1 MIIYQ
6 PEKQIFHLQTKNSS
20 YLFHVL
26 PTGHL
31 GHVYFGTKIPSD
43 ASIEPYL
50 PKQPLEFGS
59 QVLYSPKHKPF
70 SLNTA
75 LLEVSSFGKG
85 DYRAPAL
92 EVRFDDGS
100 SILDLKYHAHE
111 ILEQKPLFE
120 GLPSTRV
127 NQHSKSE
134 TLVIHL
140 KDTIQGVSVDLY
152 YHIFEDIDC
161 FSRQMVVKNTTES
174 DMVLHKAMS
183 LQLDF
188 LDDDYEM
195 ISLNGTWIRERHIHR
210 FPIQPGIFSVDS
222 KKGVSSSDHNPF
234 VILTRKHTTEEY
246 GEAIG
251 VGLIWSGDFLA
262 SVEVSPHHFTRLLIG
277 LNDFDFEYQLKS
289 QNQFITPEAIFSYT
303 SNGLASLSHSFHDFI
318 EQHIIAEKWRNHLRP
333 IAINNWEATY
343 FDFSEAKLLRLAKKA
358 KQLGME
364 LFVLDDGWFGKRDD
378 DTTSLGD
385 WTAHPKKLPK
395 GLSHFAN
402 QIRSLGL
409 EFGIWVE
416 PEMISVDSDLFRTH
430 PNWAIQHPNI
440 APSFGRN
447 QLVLDCAN
455 PEVCDYIVTSISQVL
470 TISQASYCK
479 WDMNRNLSDCYSSYL
494 SKEQNRALRYYYVLG
509 LYSILDRL
517 TKRHP
522 NVLFESC
529 ASGGNRFDM
538 GMLFYMPQ
546 TWTSDN
552 TDALERLY
560 IQYGTSFV
568 YPLSTISN
576 HVSNSPNAQVIR
588 TTSIE
593 SRFQVA
599 MFGILGYELDLTRL
613 STFELKA
620 IREQIAFYKQYRET
634 LQFGKFSRQ
643 TSPFVAN
650 EALWVMEH
658 KTTLEAIVLWF
669 QILQKP
675 NYGFQFIRLPKLT
688 HQGSYR
694 IKNRPIY
701 LNLRV
706 FGDLIKHALPIKLKA
721 HSNLFNTLSNHYRM
735 LAEEEDLI
743 VEASSVKNQGFLP
756 KLPYVG
762 TGYHKDVRLMGDFG
776 SRVYIISPQRKDDEP
791 CVNESH

>member
-6 PEKQIFHLQTKNSS
+6 PDKKLFHLQTKNSS
-20 YLFHVL
+20 YIFHVL

-31 GHVYFGTKIPSD
+31 GHVYFGAKLLSD
-43 ASIEPYL
+43 VSIDSYL
-50 PKQPLEFGS
+50 AKLPLEFGS
-59 QVLYSPKHKPF
+59 QVLYSPEHKPF
-70 SLNTA
+70 SLNTT

-85 DYRAPAL
+85 DFRAPAL
-92 EVRFDDGS
+92 HARFADGS
-100 SILDLKYHAHE
+100 SLVDLKYQSHE
-111 ILEQKPLFE
+111 ILKQKPIFH
-120 GLPSTRV
+120 GMPSTRM
-127 NQHSKSE
+127 NPQSKTE
-134 TLVIHL
+134 TLLISL
-140 KDTIQGVSVDLY
+140 FDSIQGLTVDLY
-152 YHIFEDIDC
+152 YHVFEEIDC
-161 FSRQMVVKNTTES
+161 FSRQMVVRNTTES
-174 DMVLHKAMS
+174 EVVLHKVMS

-195 ISLNGTWIRERHIHR
+195 ISLNGTWIRERHMNR
-210 FPIQPGIFSVDS
+210 FPLQPGIFSIDS

-234 VILTRKHTTEEY
+234 VILTRKQTTEEY

-251 VGLIWSGDFLA
+251 VGLVWSGDFLT

-277 LNDFDFEYQLKS
+277 LNDFDFEHPLKS
-289 QNQFITPEAIFSYT
+289 MDQFVTPEAIFAYT
-303 SNGLASLSHSFHDFI
+303 TNGLASLSHSFHDCI
-318 EQHIIAEKWRNHLRP
+318 EQHIIASPWRNHLRP

-343 FDFSEAKLLRLAKKA
+343 FDFTEAKLLRLAKKA
-358 KQLGME
+358 KDLGIE

-385 WTAHPKKLPK
+385 WMAHRKKLPK
-395 GLSHFAN
+395 GLGHFAT
-402 QIRSLGL
+402 QIRSIGL

-416 PEMISVDSDLFRTH
+416 PEMISVDSDLYRLH
-430 PNWAIQHPNI
+430 PDWAIQHPNT

-455 PEVCDYIVTSISQVL
+455 PSVCDYIVSSISRVL
-470 TISQASYCK
+470 TESQATYCK
-479 WDMNRNLSDCYSSYL
+479 WDMNRNLSDCFSSYL
-494 SKEQNRALRYYYVLG
+494 SKEQNRSLRYYYVLG
-509 LYSILDRL
+509 LYSILERL
-517 TKRHP
+517 TTLHP

-538 GMLFYMPQ
+538 GMLYYMPQ

-560 IQYGTSFV
+560 IQYGTSLV
-568 YPLSTISN
+568 YPPSTISN

-588 TTSIE
+588 TSSIE

-599 MFGILGYELDLTRL
+599 MFGVLGYELDLTRL
-613 STFELKA
+613 SRFDLKA
-620 IREQIAFYKQYRET
+620 IREQIVFYKQHRAT
-634 LQFGKFSRQ
+634 LQFGRFSRQ
-643 TSPFVAN
+643 TNPFQMN
-650 EALWVMEH
+650 EAIWVMEH
-658 KTTLEAIVLWF
+658 KTTLEAVALWF

-675 NYGFQFIRLPKLT
+675 NYGFQFVRLPKLT
-688 HQGSYR
+688 FQGCYR

-701 LNLRV
+701 LNLRM

-735 LAEEEDLI
+735 LAEEEDI
-743 VEASSVKNQGFLP
+743 MVESSTVRNQGFLP

-762 TGYHKDVRLMGDFG
+762 TGYHKDIRLMGDFG
-776 SRVYIISPQRKDDEP
+776 SRVYTLTPQREDDES